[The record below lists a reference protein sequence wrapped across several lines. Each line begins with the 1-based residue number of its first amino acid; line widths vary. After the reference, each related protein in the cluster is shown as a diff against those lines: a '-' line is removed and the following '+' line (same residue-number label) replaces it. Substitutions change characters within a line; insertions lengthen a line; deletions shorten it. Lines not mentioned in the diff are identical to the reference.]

1 MRNGAS
7 THGIKSNPIA
17 AYVTVPGGNQMQWNA
32 KQTVGHVNAMPRR
45 RFNCIWPDTER
56 EWEREQEQVEEVRAG
71 NGTAARNWT
80 PLESNRNLKCTLGA
94 FSFSAP

>member
-17 AYVTVPGGNQMQWNA
+17 AYVTVPGGNQMRNKPLA
-32 KQTVGHVNAMPRR
+32 MLTPCLVAVLTAFDQTQR
-45 RFNCIWPDTER
+45 ER
-56 EWEREQEQVEEVRAG
+56 EGEQKEEFRAG
-71 NGTAARNWT
+71 TRTAARNWT

>member
-17 AYVTVPGGNQMQWNA
+17 SYVTVPGGNQMQWNA

-45 RFNCIWPDTER
+45 RFNCIWPNPK
-56 EWEREQEQVEEVRAG
+56 REQEQEKKSAQPTR
-71 NGTAARNWT
+71 TAARNWT